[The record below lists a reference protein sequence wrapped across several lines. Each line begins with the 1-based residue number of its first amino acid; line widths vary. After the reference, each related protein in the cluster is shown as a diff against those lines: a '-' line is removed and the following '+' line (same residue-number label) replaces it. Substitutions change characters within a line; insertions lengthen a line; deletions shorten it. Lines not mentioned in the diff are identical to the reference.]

1 MSLGAAALTVTLTI
15 RNQRPGLSGDD
26 QSYEWE
32 FSDER
37 VTVREL
43 IRRWV
48 YEEVDDYNRGLR
60 DAPLAP
66 GTWAWVRIPD
76 ADMPPPSRSIDWR
89 KEFDVALTAY
99 ERRAILVLVGPRET
113 ESLDEIITLTS
124 GTEVTFLQLTP
135 IVGR

>member
-1 MSLGAAALTVTLTI
+1 MTFTVTI
-15 RNQRPGLSGDD
+15 RNQRPGLCGDD
-26 QSYEWE
+26 RPCEWE

-60 DAPLAP
+60 EAPIAP
-66 GTWAWVRIPD
+66 GAWAWVRVPD
-76 ADMPPPSRSIDWR
+76 ADLPPPSRSIDWR
-89 KEFDVALTAY
+89 REFDAALAAY

-113 ESLDEIITLTS
+113 LSLDEVVTLAS
-124 GTEVTFLQLTP
+124 GTEVIFLQLTP
-135 IVGR
+135 IVGRG